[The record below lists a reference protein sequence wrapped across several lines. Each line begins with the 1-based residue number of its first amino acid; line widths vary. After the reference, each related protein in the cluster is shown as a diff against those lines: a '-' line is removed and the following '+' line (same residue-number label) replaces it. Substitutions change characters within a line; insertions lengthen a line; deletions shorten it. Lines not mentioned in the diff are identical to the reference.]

1 MPDQA
6 GPFQFYPTQR
16 ACPQCGQPMVGQEPL
31 SFGATAKIIHMLG
44 MPCYCMPCSGR
55 YRASPKP
62 WMRFLPWMAGLAMV
76 PAYLLI
82 GVIALRVFRGMPLL
96 LGFLA
101 GVGAAMIV
109 GLIPLCRWIWW
120 QIVPLKKIFT
130 YQDELPIV

>member
-1 MPDQA
+1 
-6 GPFQFYPTQR
+6 
-16 ACPQCGQPMVGQEPL
+16 
-31 SFGATAKIIHMLG
+31 
-44 MPCYCMPCSGR
+44 
-55 YRASPKP
+55 
-62 WMRFLPWMAGLAMV
+62 MV

-82 GVIALRVFRGMPLL
+82 ALIALRVFRGMPLL

-101 GVGAAMIV
+101 GVGAAMSV